1 MIVQEISLPIK
12 DRNLCVKL
20 LRKLKKDFYNNLN
33 AKKIINNRKFRETIK
48 PNFTDKTLK
57 YEKSKKI

>member
-57 YEKSKKI
+57 YEKRKKI